1 MSIYMN
7 QTVDVLGQI
16 LSTFSAPTSAV
27 LKSAHG
33 TMAVKKRINGGM
45 LGDNVVCYVGVSI
58 TRDES
63 NAQKLYLN
71 AFGLPSVTGPISAV
85 TIGAGPPQAIQV
97 DYADTDQ
104 LTVEF
109 NEPNGT
115 VTVLNSGLNTIED
128 VVIGFNVT
136 ELE

>member
-1 MSIYMN
+1 MSIYVN

-16 LSTFSAPTSAV
+16 LSTFSAPTSAI
-27 LKSAHG
+27 LRSAHG
-33 TMAVKKRINGGM
+33 TMVVRKRLNGGI
-45 LGDNVVCYVGVSI
+45 LGDNITCYVGVSI
-58 TRDES
+58 IRDES
-63 NAQKLYLN
+63 NVQKLYLN
-71 AFGLPSVTGPISAV
+71 AFGLPSLTGPVTGITV
-85 TIGAGPPQAIQV
+85 GAGPPQAIQIN
-97 DYADTDQ
+97 YSDTDQ